1 MTELRIA
8 WSDWTIIVGMYCVME
23 LVWEGDFSLDAPL
36 HVSRVFGLEELEDR
50 AVFLFPDVALVNEA
64 LRQSVPDGGGVNN
77 STKVSSTVICK
88 YMPLF

>member
-1 MTELRIA
+1 MVLLA
-8 WSDWTIIVGMYCVME
+8 TIVIE

-36 HVSRVFGLEELEDR
+36 HVSRVFGFEELEDC

-64 LRQSVPDGGGVNN
+64 LRQSVLDSGGVN
-77 STKVSSTVICK
+77 SSTGFPSNVICK